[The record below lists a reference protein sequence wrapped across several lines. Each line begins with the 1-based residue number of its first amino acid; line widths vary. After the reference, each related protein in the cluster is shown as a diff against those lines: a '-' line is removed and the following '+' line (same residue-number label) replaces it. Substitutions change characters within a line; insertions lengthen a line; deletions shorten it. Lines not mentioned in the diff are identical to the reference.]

1 MQRVKVLVVKFDR
14 NLTGLEIPKFR
25 SAVIEK
31 ITEPDILFH
40 HHKNDDKVL
49 YKYPLIQYKTINRKA
64 AIFCIDKGIEAVNQ
78 FLSLDN
84 WNMRIGKEITD
95 ISVESVKANQFTIQ
109 AWDKYFYYRINS
121 WLALNEKNYAAYKE
135 LKKEGE
141 KLFFLENILRG
152 NILSFGKG
160 INCKFEKEV
169 KVNITDISRE
179 KTKLFKDIKM
189 HAIDATF
196 KTNVFLPNYLGLGK
210 GVSIGFGTIFTIRK

>member
-31 ITEPDILFH
+31 IANPDILFH

-64 AIFCIDKGIEAVNQ
+64 AIFCIDKGIEVVNQ

-84 WNMRIGKEITD
+84 WNMRIGKEVSD
-95 ISVESVKANQFTIQ
+95 ISVESVKANQFIIQ
-109 AWDKYFYYRINS
+109 AWDKYFYYRISS
-121 WLALNEKNYAAYKE
+121 WLALNEKNYKTYKE
-135 LKKEGE
+135 LNKEEE

-160 INCKFEKEV
+160 INCNFEKEV
-169 KVNITDISRE
+169 KVNITELTKE
-179 KTKLFKDIKM
+179 KTKLFKDVKM

-210 GVSIGFGTIFTIRK
+210 GVSIGFGTIFTLRK